1 MAETETI
8 SLSRELYVPREL
20 VFDVWTQPEHLA
32 EWYSPGPEFERA
44 ASVDLRVGGDYQLRW
59 RSREGAEHRQW
70 GRYETVQPPSRL
82 SYSARTESAEL
93 APLNTRVAVSFADLD
108 GGTRIDLAEEGVPA
122 SACAPRRRDWQR
134 LLDQLESYFSAI

>member
-1 MAETETI
+1 MTETKTI

-32 EWYSPGPEFERA
+32 EWYSPGPDFERA
-44 ASVDLRVGGDYQLRW
+44 ASVDLRVGGDYELRW
-59 RSREGAEHRQW
+59 RGRESAEHRQS

-93 APLNTRVAVSFADLD
+93 APLATRVAVSFTDLD
-108 GGTRIDLAEEGVPA
+108 GGTRIELAEEGVPE
-122 SACAPRRRDWQR
+122 SARAERRRDWQR
-134 LLDQLESYFSAI
+134 LFDQLESYFSAI